1 MVLVAAIAA
10 GLFALLMVTL
20 IQRYRKSLIE
30 KDKEILHREELF
42 SVLSSNL
49 EDIFAMLDA
58 RNLRV
63 EYVSPNIEK
72 LVGIPEAEARKNI
85 RVVDRLVKN
94 PETVL
99 VLDQLPNLQPGKQ
112 ADWDREYVHQ
122 KTGQVR
128 WFHVTTLCREIRGSK
143 KYILVLSDRTKEKK
157 ISQDLEAAVSAA

>member
-1 MVLVAAIAA
+1 M
-10 GLFALLMVTL
+10 
-20 IQRYRKSLIE
+20 
-30 KDKEILHREELF
+30 
-42 SVLSSNL
+42 
-49 EDIFAMLDA
+49 MLDA
-58 RNLRV
+58 KNLRV
-63 EYVSPNIEK
+63 DYLSPNIEK